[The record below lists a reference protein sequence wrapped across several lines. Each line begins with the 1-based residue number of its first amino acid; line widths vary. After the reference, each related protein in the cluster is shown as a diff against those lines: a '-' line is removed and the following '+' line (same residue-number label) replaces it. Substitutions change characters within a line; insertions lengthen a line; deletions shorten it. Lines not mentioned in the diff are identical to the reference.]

1 MLWEKLALLAPLAL
15 TTTALGAPVGTVQA
29 DPEWHPARP
38 LPRGA
43 VAVGLAEGATLDL
56 PALRSLLD
64 FPLGELRTS
73 MQKDFDAGLPL
84 ELDAIAGP
92 IVRVGRQHGIKT
104 PATEELVR
112 LIEARL
118 AGVV

>member
-1 MLWEKLALLAPLAL
+1 M
-15 TTTALGAPVGTVQA
+15 
-29 DPEWHPARP
+29 
-38 LPRGA
+38 
-43 VAVGLAEGATLDL
+43 AVGLAEGATLDL
-56 PALRSLLD
+56 SALRSLLD

-92 IVRVGRQHGIKT
+92 IVRGGRGHGLPT
-104 PATEELVR
+104 PATEELVG

-118 AGVV
+118 AEVV